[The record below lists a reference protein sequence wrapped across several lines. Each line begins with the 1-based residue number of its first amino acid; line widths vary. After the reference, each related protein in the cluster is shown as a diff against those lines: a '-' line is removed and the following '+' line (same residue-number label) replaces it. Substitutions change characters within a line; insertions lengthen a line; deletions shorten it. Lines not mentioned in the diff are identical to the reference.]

1 MRIISLLTVIL
12 TVSGLPS
19 VASDTLVIS
28 SQRMVNTCSSA
39 SDRKFLI
46 YVDLGE
52 IYFSDSLMS
61 FDIFLKY
68 DTTKLVFTDMLTTGT
83 LSAQMSDLGP
93 VWRPKDPGGICYAG
107 GGSILQPAKGK
118 QPLIAFQG
126 LFKGGCGDTTSIS
139 LDEVIFNDEFRRRSW
154 SGTSGTIMTV
164 ARGTATNE
172 IAAVFDRQQF
182 ITRGKDSI
190 ISIPLHVKT
199 PDLINAVVECE
210 IQMVGSVAFGIDTI
224 YALRDDSTFQLIEK
238 KVFNDTTK
246 IKWRTQARSSQTEY
260 MINVR
265 SLTNEKDRTATIDA
279 TIQVIDS
286 CYCRVALNTD
296 TTRFCSIRNVP
307 VLTSVFESVVD
318 EGSAWC
324 TTGGGD
330 IIIQSLH
337 GQPESVEVF
346 TLLGERIPFVLR
358 GDQQTMV
365 ITGVLLPNAP
375 VLIRMQHGGEIRSK
389 MVMK

>member
-1 MRIISLLTVIL
+1 M
-12 TVSGLPS
+12 TVSSLPS
-19 VASDTLVIS
+19 VAEDTLVIS
-28 SQRMVNTCSSA
+28 SQRSVNTCSSA

-126 LFKGGCGDTTSIS
+126 LFKGNCGDTTSID
-139 LDEVIFNDEFRRRSW
+139 LDEVIFNSEFRRRTW
-154 SGTSGTIMTV
+154 TGTSGTIATI
-164 ARGTATNE
+164 ARGTMTNA
-172 IAAVFDRQQF
+172 IAAVFDQQAF
-182 ITRGKDSI
+182 TTRGKDSTTA
-190 ISIPLHVKT
+190 IPLHVKT
-199 PDLINAVVECE
+199 PDVPNAIVECE
-210 IQMVGSVAFGIDTI
+210 IRMDRSDSYVIDSI
-224 YALRDDSTFQLIEK
+224 YALQTDSTFEIVEK
-238 KVFNDTTK
+238 NVTADTTT
-246 IKWRTQARSSQTEY
+246 IRWRTQARSSQTEY
-260 MINVR
+260 VINVR
-265 SLTNEKDRTATIDA
+265 SMTNEKDRTATINA
-279 TIQVIDS
+279 TIRVIDS
-286 CYCRVALNTD
+286 CYCRVAMNTD
-296 TTRFCSIRNVP
+296 PMRTTTIKNVP
-307 VLTSVFESVVD
+307 VLTSLFETVVN
-318 EGSAWC
+318 EGTAWC
-324 TTGGGD
+324 TTVGGN

-346 TLLGERIPFVLR
+346 TMLGERIPIVIR

-365 ITGVLLPNAP
+365 ITGDLLPNAP
-375 VLIRMQHGGEIRSK
+375 VLVRMQGGGEIRSK